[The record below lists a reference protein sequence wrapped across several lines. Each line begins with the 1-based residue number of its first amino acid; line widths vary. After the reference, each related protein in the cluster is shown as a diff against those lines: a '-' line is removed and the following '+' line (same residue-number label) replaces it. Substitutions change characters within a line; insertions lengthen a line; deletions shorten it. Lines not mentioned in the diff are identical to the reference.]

1 MESEGVRERQGRS
14 GERDSEREVR
24 LEVRI
29 VARRETWLVA
39 RWETWLVERRE
50 TWLVGETGDL
60 ASRGDG
66 RPG

>member
-29 VARRETWLVA
+29 VASRETWLVA
-39 RWETWLVERRE
+39 RWETWLVERRDLDSMGDVE
-50 TWLVGETGDL
+50 TWIVWETG
-60 ASRGDG
+60 
-66 RPG
+66 RPV